1 MRYDCAMPKAR
12 AMARVALVTG
22 ANCGIGAA
30 TAIELAARGAS
41 VLLTYLRASA
51 PADDNAS
58 PAYREARAADAS
70 RLVEAIRA
78 SGGRAEALEADL
90 IDTATPARLFDC
102 AEAQLGPVE
111 VLVCNASGWVQDS
124 FGTAER
130 DRFGRPLRAV
140 SVDTFEAQFA
150 VDARA
155 TALLIAEFARPPH
168 RSRGRLGA
176 HRLAHLGWPR
186 RLSERGVLWRRQ
198 GGAGELHDVSG
209 VRARGLRDHGQC
221 RLPTRHRHRLADAGH
236 PGDGERPEPVGP
248 SRRAGRRGAGDRDAV
263 LRRRAVG
270 DRQRGAY
277 ALDNRTFLRC

>member
-1 MRYDCAMPKAR
+1 MPKAR

-155 TALLIAEFARPPH
+155 TALLIAEFARRHIARAGDWGRIVSLTSGGPDGFPSEVSYGAAKAALENYTMSAAWELGGYGITANVVYPPATDTGWLTPDI
-168 RSRGRLGA
+168 RATASAQSPLGR
-176 HRLAHLGWPR
+176 
-186 RLSERGVLWRRQ
+186 V
-198 GGAGELHDVSG
+198 GE
-209 VRARGLRDHGQC
+209 
-221 RLPTRHRHRLADAGH
+221 
-236 PGDGERPEPVGP
+236 PGDVARVIAMLC
-248 SRRAGRRGAGDRDAV
+248 SDDARSV
-263 LRRRAVG
+263 TGNVVRMR
-270 DRQRGAY
+270 
-277 ALDNRTFLRC
+277 